1 MQGINLR
8 RVRNMKKTKFS
19 AAVFAMKCLMGA
31 SSSSSERTA
40 YNAVGAGRTEDR
52 VEVTN
57 TDIAASNQK
66 VRMAHAAL
74 ADMWRSYFRH
84 EGSTFA
90 VPGLVRYRIVTGSS
104 CGLMRRNNAGYC
116 PADNTIYFDEVFLA
130 SQAKLAGR
138 ELGTD
143 GDMAAVGIIAH
154 EMGHAVSIQLG
165 FRSRSVYAM
174 EATADCLAGAFTAH
188 AEKDGS
194 LEDGDIEEAFFG
206 MASAGDPEPE
216 LTGDPQVD
224 RRILRVAST
233 MGHGTR
239 EQRTQNFSR
248 GLEAGPTGCF
258 SQAAS

>member
-1 MQGINLR
+1 
-8 RVRNMKKTKFS
+8 MKRTKFS
-19 AAVFAMKCLMGA
+19 AAVFAMMCLLGA
-31 SSSSSERTA
+31 SSSSNVAAA
-40 YNAVGAGRTEDR
+40 YNAVSPDR
-52 VEVTN
+52 PGITVEVTN
-57 TDIAASNQK
+57 TDIAASTQK
-66 VRMAHAAL
+66 VRMAHVAL
-74 ADMWRSYFRH
+74 VGMWRSYFRH
-84 EGSTFA
+84 EGATFA
-90 VPGLVRYRIVTGSS
+90 VPGLVRYRLATGSS

-130 SQAKLAGR
+130 TQAKLAGR

-174 EATADCLAGAFTAH
+174 EATADCLAGAFTAYS
-188 AEKDGS
+188 EKDGD

-206 MASAGDPEPE
+206 MAAAGDPEPE
-216 LTGDPQVD
+216 LTGDPQLD

-239 EQRTQNFSR
+239 EQRTQNFRR
-248 GLEAGPTGCF
+248 GLEAGPNACF
-258 SQAAS
+258 VQARS